1 MPHGSNYTI
10 VTYRHHPKG
19 ILEGLYPKTRIAFGD
34 DLEKLLLIL
43 SFIK

>member
-1 MPHGSNYTI
+1 MPHGSSYTI
-10 VTYRHHPKG
+10 VTYRHHSKG
-19 ILEGLYPKTRIAFGD
+19 ILEELYPKIRIAFGD